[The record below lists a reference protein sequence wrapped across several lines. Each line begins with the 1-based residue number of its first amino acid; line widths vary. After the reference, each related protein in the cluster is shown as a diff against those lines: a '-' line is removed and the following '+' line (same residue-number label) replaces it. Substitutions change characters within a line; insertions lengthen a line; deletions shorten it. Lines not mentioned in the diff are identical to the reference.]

1 MAFMVYDY
9 IVAGAGAAGMQLAL
23 AMLND
28 AYFANKTI
36 LIVEPDEQGFNN
48 KRWCYWENESKEWD
62 HLIEHRWQQAAVRT
76 SRGEYNLNLF
86 PYTYKM
92 LRADTFFTYAK
103 QQLMASP
110 NITWCTDRVVSVQPE
125 VYPLRLQGER
135 DTYFA
140 RHFFDSRVE
149 APSAEYTRHQ
159 VNLVQHFL
167 GWEVE
172 TDTDVFNPNQVELMD
187 FRFAKPDTCSFMYV
201 LPYSKRKALVEFTA
215 FSSMVWEDAVY
226 EDALRN
232 YLAGNSYRVL
242 GKEQGVI
249 PMSTTPFHKVGSEH
263 HTKIGTA
270 GSWVK
275 PSTGYSFLASSEK
288 IKQVIANI
296 KADRPV
302 AERLINSRFRYYDR
316 LLLDI
321 LARDNARG
329 PALFDT
335 LYKKN
340 PIDLLFRFLDEKTT
354 FKEELL
360 IMSRFNP
367 IPFLFSI
374 VRSFRAKWF

>member
-1 MAFMVYDY
+1 MVYDY
-9 IVAGAGAAGMQLAL
+9 VIGGAGAAGMQLAL

-28 AYFANKTI
+28 AYFAKKTI
-36 LIVEPDEQGFNN
+36 LIVEPVEQGLND
-48 KRWCYWENESKEWD
+48 KRWCYWETESKEWD

-76 SRGEYNLNLF
+76 SWGEYNLKLF

-92 LRADTFFTYAK
+92 LRADAFFTYAK
-103 QQLMASP
+103 QRLLASP
-110 NITWCTDRVVSVQPE
+110 NITWYTDRIVSVEPD
-125 VYPLRLQGER
+125 VYPLCLQGEKG
-135 DTYFA
+135 TYFA

-159 VNLVQHFL
+159 VNVVQHFL

-172 TDTDVFNPNQVELMD
+172 TDTDVFNPEQVELMD
-187 FRFAKPDTCSFMYV
+187 FRFAKPNTCSFMYV

-215 FSSMVWEDAVY
+215 FSSTVWDDAVY
-226 EDALRN
+226 EDVLRN
-232 YLAGNSYRVL
+232 YLAGISYCVV
-242 GKEQGVI
+242 GKEQGEI
-249 PMSTTPFHKVGSEH
+249 PMSTTPFHKAGSEY

-275 PSTGYSFLASSEK
+275 PSTGYSFMASGEK

-296 KADRPV
+296 KAARPV
-302 AERLINSRFRYYDR
+302 AENLIRHRFRYYDR

-321 LARDNARG
+321 LERDNACG

-340 PIDLLFRFLDEKTT
+340 TIDLLFRFLDEKTT
-354 FKEELL
+354 FSEEVV

-367 IPFLFSI
+367 MPFLHSI
-374 VRSFRAKWF
+374 VRSFRAKWL

>member
-1 MAFMVYDY
+1 MVYDY

-36 LIVEPDEQGFNN
+36 LIVEPEEHGHND
-48 KRWCYWENESKEWD
+48 KRWCYWETESKEWD
-62 HLIEHRWQQAAVRT
+62 HLIEFRWQQAAVRT
-76 SRGEYNLNLF
+76 LWGEYQLNLP
-86 PYTYKM
+86 PYSYKM
-92 LRADTFFTYAK
+92 LRAGDFFAYAK
-103 QQLMASP
+103 QRLLASP
-110 NITWCTDRVVSVQPE
+110 NITWCTDRIVSVQPD
-125 VYPLRLQGER
+125 VYPLCLQGEQG
-135 DTYFA
+135 TYYTK
-140 RHFFDSRVE
+140 HFFDSRVE
-149 APSAEYTRHQ
+149 QPSAEYTRHQ
-159 VNLVQHFL
+159 VNVVQHFL

-172 TDTDVFNPNQVELMD
+172 TDTDVFNPEQVELMD

-201 LPYSKRKALVEFTA
+201 LPYSKRKALIEFTA
-215 FSSMVWEDAVY
+215 FSARVWDDAIY
-226 EDALRN
+226 ENALRK
-232 YLAGNSYRVL
+232 YLKGHSYRVL

-249 PMSTTPFHKVGSEH
+249 PMSTTPFHKVGSEY

-275 PSTGYSFLASSEK
+275 PSTGYSFMASSEK

-302 AERLINSRFRYYDR
+302 AENLINWRFRYYDR

-321 LARDNARG
+321 LERDNARG

-340 PIDLLFRFLDEKTT
+340 NIDLLFRFLDEKTS

-367 IPFLFSI
+367 IPFLYSI